1 MGEGEKCVRPSSALE
16 GEGER
21 GINATKK
28 KKIFVL
34 RKKRRKRKRKRKKS
48 VVEFVVV
55 GEWVQREE

>member
-1 MGEGEKCVRPSSALE
+1 MGEGEKCVRPSSASE

-34 RKKRRKRKRKRKKS
+34 SKKRGKRKRKKS